1 MTLDFQ
7 TPVVPEYAQA
17 RTKSPDSLPLAQ
29 PAESEQTPVLPQ
41 HSFLESAQSTAVA
54 IIWEIFIRSKSLKV
68 TFQSF
73 EFHKSPLMNGSV
85 YRVADFNKIDKH
97 HKDSFLFL
105 SLRERKKIYL
115 IKVVFVITDSLIS
128 YHRSITL

>member
-7 TPVVPEYAQA
+7 TPAVPEYAQA

-29 PAESEQTPVLPQ
+29 PAESEQTQVLPQ

-54 IIWEIFIRSKSLKV
+54 VICKIFTRSKSFKI
-68 TFQSF
+68 TFQPF
-73 EFHKSPLMNGSV
+73 EFHKSPLMNSSV
-85 YRVADFNKIDKH
+85 YRAVDFNKIDKH

-105 SLRERKKIYL
+105 SLGERKKFINKSCICNY
-115 IKVVFVITDSLIS
+115 
-128 YHRSITL
+128 

>member
-7 TPVVPEYAQA
+7 TPAMPEYAQA
-17 RTKSPDSLPLAQ
+17 RTKSQDSLPLAQ
-29 PAESEQTPVLPQ
+29 PAESEQIRVLPQ

-54 IIWEIFIRSKSLKV
+54 VICKIFIRSKSFKV

-105 SLRERKKIYL
+105 SLRERKKFIYKSC
-115 IKVVFVITDSLIS
+115 ICN
-128 YHRSITL
+128 Y